1 MRLQPV
7 LFASALLLGASG
19 VVALFAPDE
28 IAAWLGLPPAGA
40 ARALVQLLSGA
51 LFALGML
58 DWMNRYATVGGIY
71 GRPVVITNFTFFLI
85 AATTLARAAAAVGGG
100 VALWVGTGVCA
111 VLAVLYGRL
120 FFGAPPQRPAKDP
133 SS

>member
-1 MRLQPV
+1 MRLHPV
-7 LFASALLLGASG
+7 LFASALLLGGSG

-28 IAAWLGLPPAGA
+28 IAAWLGLPLAGA

-71 GRPVVITNFTFFLI
+71 GRPAVLANFAFFFITT
-85 AATTLARAAAAVGGG
+85 TTLARFAPAAGGG
-100 VALWVGTGVCA
+100 VALWGATGACGI
-111 VLAVLYGRL
+111 LAALYARL
-120 FFGAPPQRPAKDP
+120 FFGTPRGGDE
-133 SS
+133 